1 MVDLPPYFDWGVI
14 VFNSRKF
21 RKLRLQ
27 VGQVQNGGKGNRVKK
42 MREDNETQ
50 ESGNP
55 PGLEAENSWVVRWK
69 AVT

>member
-1 MVDLPPYFDWGVI
+1 MFK
-14 VFNSRKF
+14 SREF

-42 MREDNETQ
+42 MREDNETR

-55 PGLEAENSWVVRWK
+55 PGLEAENSWVVRWN